1 MPKLLLRAH
10 APFDFAATARFL
22 RFTDNEFVDT
32 FAAGRYRRALHFG
45 ERLFLL
51 TVESPEDAG
60 VSQDVSE
67 ALDANARQSSKDA
80 HVRQSSK
87 DANAHQ
93 LLEEARAP
101 PTVGVTLAPEE
112 FAPPEILD
120 EAARVV
126 RAMFSL
132 EHDLAGWRARLTRDP
147 LMRGLEAAHRGLHLA
162 RWPTLFEALLT
173 SILLQQIATSVAIT
187 FRRRVVERFGERL
200 EVEGH
205 TYFAFPRAESLAR
218 ASVEELRALGLSN
231 AKATCIVEVA
241 RACAAGEL
249 DSATLAREDNETII
263 ARLSGLR
270 GIGRWTAEWV
280 LMLHFGRTD
289 VFAAAD
295 LFLRGV
301 VVKYYNR
308 GVAMSER
315 EIRAF
320 AHKRWGA
327 YQSYSALYFLAGMRA
342 GTITLK
348 PERVLSSSD
357 ERAGTPKPAR
367 RAPRKMINRQDET

>member
-1 MPKLLLRAH
+1 MSKRILRAR

-22 RFTDNEFVDT
+22 RFSEAELVDT
-32 FAAGRYRRALHFG
+32 FTSGRYRRALHFG

-51 TVESPEDAG
+51 TVESQKTG
-60 VSQDVSE
+60 
-67 ALDANARQSSKDA
+67 ARPA
-80 HVRQSSK
+80 VEV
-87 DANAHQ
+87 A
-93 LLEEARAP
+93 
-101 PTVGVTLAPEE
+101 LAPEQ
-112 FAPPEILD
+112 FATPEILD

-132 EHDLAGWRARLTRDP
+132 EHDLEGWRAHLTHDP
-147 LMRGLEAAHRGLHLA
+147 LMRKLEAEHRGLRLP
-162 RWPTLFEALLT
+162 RWPTLFEALVT
-173 SILLQQIATSVAIT
+173 SILLQQIATTVAIT
-187 FRRRVVERFGERL
+187 FRRRVVERFGEQL
-200 EVEGH
+200 EVDGQIEVDGQ
-205 TYFAFPRAESLAR
+205 TYFAFPRAERLAE

-231 AKATCIVEVA
+231 AKATCIIEVA
-241 RACAAGEL
+241 RACASGEL
-249 DSATLAREDNETII
+249 NSTALASEDNETVV
-263 ARLSGLR
+263 ARLSALR

-308 GVAMSER
+308 GAAMSER

-320 AHKRWGA
+320 AEKRWGA
-327 YQSYSALYFLAGMRA
+327 YGSYSALYFLAGMRA

-348 PERVLSSSD
+348 AERVLSSSD
-357 ERAGTPKPAR
+357 ERDAKPTHRTR
-367 RAPRKMINRQDET
+367 RKTTNRQDET

>member
-1 MPKLLLRAH
+1 MPKLSLRAR

-22 RFTDNEFVDT
+22 RFADAEAVDT
-32 FAAGRYRRALHFG
+32 FARGRYRRAIHLG

-51 TVESPEDAG
+51 TVEAQATGAQEDIDASPQGAG
-60 VSQDVSE
+60 ASRE
-67 ALDANARQSSKDA
+67 ASAR
-80 HVRQSSK
+80 
-87 DANAHQ
+87 
-93 LLEEARAP
+93 RA
-101 PTVGVTLAPEE
+101 VEVTLAPERL
-112 FAPPEILD
+112 ATPEILD
-120 EAARVV
+120 EAARTV
-126 RAMFSL
+126 RDMFSL
-132 EHDLAGWRARLTRDP
+132 EHDLAGWRAQLTRDP
-147 LMRGLEAAHRGLHLA
+147 LMRRLEAEHRGLHLP
-162 RWPTLFEALLT
+162 RWPTLFEALTT

-187 FRRRVVERFGERL
+187 FRRRVVERFGEQL
-200 EVEGH
+200 EVDGQ
-205 TYFAFPRAESLAR
+205 TYFAFPRAERVAR

-241 RACAAGEL
+241 RACASEEL
-249 DSATLAREDNETII
+249 SSATLAREDNESVI
-263 ARLSGLR
+263 ARLSDLR

-308 GVAMSER
+308 GALMSER

-320 AHKRWGA
+320 ASKRWGA
-327 YQSYSALYFLAGMRA
+327 FGSYAALYFLAGMRA

-348 PERVLSSSD
+348 AERVLSSKKIVS
-357 ERAGTPKPAR
+357 APTPK
-367 RAPRKMINRQDET
+367 RAPRKTTNRQDET

>member
-1 MPKLLLRAH
+1 MPKLLLRAR

-22 RFTDNEFVDT
+22 RFSDAELVDT
-32 FAAGRYRRALHFG
+32 FSAGRYRRALHFG

-51 TVESPEDAG
+51 TVESVEDAG
-60 VSQDVSE
+60 E
-67 ALDANARQSSKDA
+67 TPDANARQS
-80 HVRQSSK
+80 QE
-87 DANAHQ
+87 NAGEHPSV
-93 LLEEARAP
+93 A
-101 PTVGVTLAPEE
+101 VTLAPER
-112 FAPPEILD
+112 FATPEILD
-120 EAARVV
+120 EAAQTV
-126 RAMFSL
+126 RGMFSL
-132 EHDLAGWRARLTRDP
+132 EHDLEGWRARLKRDP
-147 LMRGLEAAHRGLHLA
+147 LMRGLEADHRGLHLP
-162 RWPTLFEALLT
+162 RWPTLFESLLT

-200 EVEGH
+200 EVEGR
-205 TYFAFPRAESLAR
+205 TYFAFPRAEALAR

-249 DSATLAREDNETII
+249 DSATLAREDNETVI
-263 ARLSGLR
+263 ARLSRLR

-301 VVKYYNR
+301 VVKYYN
-308 GVAMSER
+308 GGAALGER

-320 AHKRWGA
+320 ARERWGA
-327 YQSYSALYFLAGMRA
+327 HQSYSALYFLAGMRA

-348 PERVLSSSD
+348 AERVLSSSGARD
-357 ERAGTPKPAR
+357 AKPTHR
-367 RAPRKMINRQDET
+367 TQRKTTNRQDET